1 MRKYDKGLVALWRG
15 FLLCISGVT
24 RCVHVRLDGTFFF
37 LNDAALGMTLAVI

>member
-24 RCVHVRLDGTFFF
+24 RCVHVRLDGTFF
-37 LNDAALGMTLAVI
+37 LNEAALGMTLAVI